1 MFSIWWPAF
10 LLPLAMVIAGIV
22 GGAVPGRKYRGPR
35 GALPP
40 EEQHEADRVFCRFL
54 WQFGLVYAALAF
66 MVMRTVR
73 LLSLSGQRW
82 FLIGAVA
89 VEIIGAALMIIPVE
103 RTLHALFGEGSSVT
117 EQAPAKINLALL
129 VGEKHPD
136 GYHDVTSVMQSVS
149 LCDTVTARRASGGI
163 TLTCSDPSLACDETN
178 LAYRAAALFFEETG
192 IEGGVHLT
200 LEKVIPMQA
209 GLGGGSSDAAAVLRA
224 LRRLYA
230 PELPFEELERMAIRL
245 GSDVPYC
252 VRGATTLVEG
262 RGERLTQLPAMP
274 ACWCVLCKPDIA
286 CPTGAMYGE
295 IDRRGAHLTLDI
307 QEMVQALERGDLAA
321 VFPLIG
327 NVFEQVIDPE
337 SEIFTIR
344 RRLAELGADAACMS
358 GSGSAVFGLFTDEA
372 AAQKAQETLVQ
383 DYPRTFFAKTV

>member
-10 LLPLAMVIAGIV
+10 LLPLAMVLGGVAGGV
-22 GGAVPGRKYRGPR
+22 LPGRKYRGPR
-35 GALPP
+35 GVLPS
-40 EEQHEADRVFCRFL
+40 EEQREADRVFCRFL

-73 LLSLSGQRW
+73 LVSLNGQRW
-82 FLIGAVA
+82 FLIGAVSDGDYRCVA
-89 VEIIGAALMIIPVE
+89 LTDPRGADA
-103 RTLHALFGEGSSVT
+103 HALRRGIASSRAGSARS
-117 EQAPAKINLALL
+117 NALH
-129 VGEKHPD
+129 GGAD

-149 LCDTVTARRASGGI
+149 LCDTVTARRTSGGI
-163 TLTCSDPSLACDETN
+163 TLTCSDPTLACDETS

-192 IEGGVHLT
+192 VEGGAALT

-230 PELPFEELERMAIRL
+230 PDMPLEELERMAIRL

-262 RGERLTQLPAMP
+262 RGEHLTQLTALP
-274 ACWCVLCKPDIA
+274 ACWCVCKPDIA

-295 IDRRGAHLTLDI
+295 IDRRGAHLTLDV
-307 QEMVQALERGDLAA
+307 QEMVRALERGDLAA
-321 VFPLIG
+321 VCALVG

-337 SEIFTIR
+337 SDIFTIR
-344 RRLAELGADAACMS
+344 RRLTELGADAACMAAPF
-358 GSGSAVFGLFTDEA
+358 GTFGLFTKEETA
-372 AAQKAQETLVQ
+372 RAAQELLSQ
-383 DYPRTFFAKTV
+383 DYPRTFLAKTV

>member
-10 LLPLAMVIAGIV
+10 LLPLAMVLGGVAGGV
-22 GGAVPGRKYRGPR
+22 LPGGSTAARAACFRLRSSARRTGCSAASSGSSV
-35 GALPP
+35 A
-40 EEQHEADRVFCRFL
+40 
-54 WQFGLVYAALAF
+54 YAALAF

-73 LLSLSGQRW
+73 LVSLSGQRW

-89 VEIIGAALMIIPVE
+89 VEIIGAALMVIPVE
-103 RTLHALFGEGSSVT
+103 RTLHALFGEDSIVT

-149 LCDTVTARRASGGI
+149 LCDTVTARRTSGGI
-163 TLTCSDPSLACDETN
+163 TLTCSDPTLACDETN

-192 IEGGVHLT
+192 VEGGAALT

-230 PELPFEELERMAIRL
+230 PDMPLEELERMAIRL

-262 RGERLTQLPAMP
+262 RGEHLTQLTALP

-295 IDRRGAHLTLDI
+295 IDRRGAHLTLDV
-307 QEMVQALERGDLAA
+307 QEMVRALERGDLAA
-321 VFPLIG
+321 VCALVG
-327 NVFEQVIDPE
+327 NVFEQVIDLRATFSP
-337 SEIFTIR
+337 
-344 RRLAELGADAACMS
+344 
-358 GSGSAVFGLFTDEA
+358 SAVGSRSSART
-372 AAQKAQETLVQ
+372 
-383 DYPRTFFAKTV
+383 PRV

>member
-10 LLPLAMVIAGIV
+10 LLPLAMVLGGVAGGV
-22 GGAVPGRKYRGPR
+22 LPGRKYRGPR
-35 GALPP
+35 GVLPS
-40 EEQHEADRVFCRFL
+40 EEQREADRVFCRFL

-73 LLSLSGQRW
+73 LVSLSGQRW

-89 VEIIGAALMIIPVE
+89 VEIIGAALMVIPVE
-103 RTLHALFGEGSSVT
+103 RTLHALFGEDSIVT

-149 LCDTVTARRASGGI
+149 LCDTVTARRTSGGI
-163 TLTCSDPSLACDETN
+163 TLTCSDPTLACDETN

-192 IEGGVHLT
+192 VEGGAALT

-230 PELPFEELERMAIRL
+230 PDMPLEELERMAIRL

-262 RGERLTQLPAMP
+262 ARRTFDAADGAARLLVRPLQARHRLP
-274 ACWCVLCKPDIA
+274 
-286 CPTGAMYGE
+286 
-295 IDRRGAHLTLDI
+295 DRRDVRRDRPPRRAPDARRAGDVARAGA
-307 QEMVQALERGDLAA
+307 
-321 VFPLIG
+321 
-327 NVFEQVIDPE
+327 
-337 SEIFTIR
+337 R
-344 RRLAELGADAACMS
+344 RSRSGLRPRRQRL
-358 GSGSAVFGLFTDEA
+358 
-372 AAQKAQETLVQ
+372 
-383 DYPRTFFAKTV
+383 